1 MQTTTSRARVRRGI
15 ATQTA
20 KGVAA
25 ATAETTGG
33 GTRARRRISGTATP
47 TATTPQAAVRRA
59 VGSRTGTG
67 TVVRLPDGLDP
78 AGPPARR
85 RQLAP
90 AAGGRGVGWAPRP
103 PPGGQPS
110 SQGGRVTPPVS
121 A

>member
-1 MQTTTSRARVRRGI
+1 MQTTASRPRVRRGI

-47 TATTPQAAVRRA
+47 TATTPQAAVRMA
-59 VGSRTGTG
+59 GDSRTGTR
-67 TVVRLPDGLDP
+67 TVVRLPDGLEAAAPP
-78 AGPPARR
+78 AGGGPA
-85 RQLAP
+85 AP
-90 AAGGRGVGWAPRP
+90 AAGGPRAAPPPPRP
-103 PPGGQPS
+103 PPGP
-110 SQGGRVTPPVS
+110 